1 MTTMATKSSST
12 KDSAIGVIK
21 KFRSKLVGEG
31 ENRNLTLIRP
41 PFDVKAVFGKMRVPV
56 CGTINGYPY
65 RSTIAP
71 MGGQY
76 LLGVSKALR
85 EAAGVKI
92 GDAVEVTMQL
102 DIAERTV
109 DVPAD
114 LAALLKQTPKAQERF
129 DSSSYTHRK
138 EFARWITSAKR
149 PETRES
155 RLKRTIEMLLK
166 KQHL

>member
-1 MTTMATKSSST
+1 MTPRATKSSST
-12 KDSAIGVIK
+12 KSVAARVVK
-21 KFRSKLVGEG
+21 KFHYKLDGEG
-31 ENRNLTLIRP
+31 EKGNLAAIRP

-92 GDAVEVTMQL
+92 GDTVEVTMQL

-114 LAALLKQTPKAQERF
+114 LAALLEQTPKAKERF

-138 EFARWITSAKR
+138 EFAQWITSAKR
-149 PETRES
+149 PETREL
-155 RLKRTIEMLLK
+155 RLRRTIEMLLK

>member
-1 MTTMATKSSST
+1 MTPRASKASST
-12 KDSAIGVIK
+12 NSVAAGVVK
-21 KFRSKLVGEG
+21 KFRYKLDGEG
-31 ENRNLTLIRP
+31 EKRNLTAIRP

-71 MGGQY
+71 MGGKY

-85 EAAGVKI
+85 DAAGINV
-92 GDAVEVTMQL
+92 GDTVEVTMQL
-102 DIAERTV
+102 DTAKRTV
-109 DVPAD
+109 KVPAD
-114 LAALLKQTPKAQERF
+114 LAALLKRTPKAQERF
-129 DSSSYTHRK
+129 NSTSYTHRK
-138 EFARWITSAKR
+138 EFAQWITSAKR